1 MLLPQVAYHA
11 CRVVPCSNFR
21 FYGEGTCIEHILHG
35 GLSLPACSEY
45 DDITAGALSVVDG
58 RTQVSECPDED
69 LLCTMLSSYR
79 EGSRTIGRREDDLT
93 PAD

>member
-1 MLLPQVAYHA
+1 MVLPQVAHHTGGIVT
-11 CRVVPCSNFR
+11 CDCSC
-21 FYGEGTCIEHILHG
+21 FYGEGASIEHILHR

-45 DDITAGALSVVDG
+45 DDITTGALAVVDG
-58 RTQVSECPDED
+58 CMQVSECPDED
-69 LLCTMLSSYR
+69 LLCTMLSGYR